1 MNASNELE
9 KEEEFINIEDLIN
22 NNQIIKLYQ
31 FQISDNSY
39 IIKFVAETH
48 KIPEIIIKEN
58 FGIDN
63 SFSLYS
69 FVYDIDE
76 INNNTCLPLIKLV
89 KINGDGTKCI
99 YSLCINYNQSNYNQS
114 NYNQSNY
121 NQSNYNQSNYNQS
134 NYNQSNYNQSKSR
147 FDVDKSNNEFTIFFV
162 NAINE
167 KIIDSFD
174 VPKNI
179 NSENIV
185 ETLLIYVVYSGT
197 VIYD

>member
-99 YSLCINYNQSNYNQS
+99 YSLCINYNQP
-114 NYNQSNY
+114 
-121 NQSNYNQSNYNQS
+121 
-134 NYNQSNYNQSKSR
+134 NYNQSKSR

-185 ETLLIYVVYSGT
+185 EALLIYVVYSGT

>member
-114 NYNQSNY
+114 NYNP
-121 NQSNYNQSNYNQS
+121 
-134 NYNQSNYNQSKSR
+134 SNYNQSKSR

>member
-31 FQISDNSY
+31 FQISDDSY
-39 IIKFVAETH
+39 IIKLVAETH

-99 YSLCINYNQSNYNQS
+99 YSLCINYNQSNYNPS
-114 NYNQSNY
+114 NHNQSNSH
-121 NQSNYNQSNYNQS
+121 QSNSHQSNSHQS
-134 NYNQSNYNQSKSR
+134 NSHLS
-147 FDVDKSNNEFTIFFV
+147 VDKSNNDFTIFFV

-174 VPKNI
+174 VPKSI
-179 NSENIV
+179 NSENII

>member
-99 YSLCINYNQSNYNQS
+99 YSLCINYNQSNYNPS
-114 NYNQSNY
+114 NHELSNHEP
-121 NQSNYNQSNYNQS
+121 SNHYPSNS
-134 NYNQSNYNQSKSR
+134 HLS
-147 FDVDKSNNEFTIFFV
+147 VDKSNNEFTIFFV

-174 VPKNI
+174 VPKSI
-179 NSENIV
+179 NSENII

>member
-99 YSLCINYNQSNYNQS
+99 YSLCINYNQSNYNPS
-114 NYNQSNY
+114 NSHL
-121 NQSNYNQSNYNQS
+121 S
-134 NYNQSNYNQSKSR
+134 
-147 FDVDKSNNEFTIFFV
+147 VDKSNNDFTIFFV

-167 KIIDSFD
+167 KIVDSFD
-174 VPKNI
+174 VPKSI

-197 VIYD
+197 AIYD

>member
-99 YSLCINYNQSNYNQS
+99 YSLCINYNQSNYNPS
-114 NYNQSNY
+114 NH
-121 NQSNYNQSNYNQS
+121 
-134 NYNQSNYNQSKSR
+134 NQSKSH

-167 KIIDSFD
+167 NIVDSFD
-174 VPKNI
+174 VPKSI

-197 VIYD
+197 AIYD